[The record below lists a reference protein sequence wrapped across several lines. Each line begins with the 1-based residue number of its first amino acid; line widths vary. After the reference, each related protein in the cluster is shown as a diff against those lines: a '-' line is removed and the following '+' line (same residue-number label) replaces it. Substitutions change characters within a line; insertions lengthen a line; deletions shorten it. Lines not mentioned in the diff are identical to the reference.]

1 MSLSK
6 RILLDSAFVLA
17 VPFLPWYVLAAVG
30 LLMFWKLDMVEV
42 IGFGLLMD
50 IAYGSALFHPA
61 SGLFRWIPFLP
72 FAYGA
77 IAAVWVLSLIQK
89 RIR

>member
-6 RILLDSAFVLA
+6 RILLDSIFIIGII
-17 VPFLPWYVLAAVG
+17 FLPWYILAIAA
-30 LLMFWKLDMVEV
+30 LLLYWKFQLIEI

-50 IAYGSALFHPA
+50 IVYGSDALHV
-61 SGLFRWIPFLP
+61 SWLGWIPFLP

-77 IAAVWVLSLIQK
+77 LIAVAVLSLIKK